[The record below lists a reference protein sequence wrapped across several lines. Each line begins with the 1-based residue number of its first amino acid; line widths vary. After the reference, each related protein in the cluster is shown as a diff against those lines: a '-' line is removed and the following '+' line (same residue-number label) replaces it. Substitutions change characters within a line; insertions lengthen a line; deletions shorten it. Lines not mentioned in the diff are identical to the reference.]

1 LISPSATATATAA
14 ARGLAVAAVLA
25 CSAALV
31 AACGAS
37 SGTAASPG
45 APATATTQP
54 SVNPGGT
61 PVSVSPPPATATPPG
76 PPPCAT
82 SALKVTVS
90 ASSGGAAA
98 GSTYYPI
105 QFVNTSGSS
114 CTLYGYPGVS
124 FVTAQG
130 GSQIGPAATRNPA
143 QPKQL
148 VTLAPDQTVHAV
160 LQVVDAEN
168 YPPADCGVVTAH
180 WLKVY
185 PPNQTAPL
193 YVSFSAQTCSKA
205 KQVLT
210 VQTVQTGASGT

>member
-1 LISPSATATATAA
+1 MISSSATAA
-14 ARGLAVAAVLA
+14 ARGLAVAAVIG

-31 AACGAS
+31 AACGS
-37 SGTAASPG
+37 SSSTAASPG
-45 APATATTQP
+45 ASATATTQP

-61 PVSVSPPPATATPPG
+61 PDTVSPSPATTTPSG

-82 SALKVTVS
+82 SALKATVS
-90 ASSGGAAA
+90 TSGGGAAA

-105 QFVNTSGSS
+105 QFVNVSGSS

-130 GSQIGPAATRNPA
+130 GSQIGPAASRNPA
-143 QPKQL
+143 MPKQL
-148 VTLAPDQTVHAV
+148 VTVAPGQTVHAE
-160 LQVVDAEN
+160 LQVVNAEN
-168 YPPADCGVVTAH
+168 YPPADCGLVTAH
-180 WLKVY
+180 WLKIY

-193 YVSFSAQTCSKA
+193 YVSFSAQTCTKA

>member
-14 ARGLAVAAVLA
+14 ARGLAAAAVLA

-31 AACGAS
+31 AACGVS

-45 APATATTQP
+45 SSATPTTQP

-61 PVSVSPPPATATPPG
+61 PVSISPPPATATPSG

-130 GSQIGPAATRNPA
+130 GRQIGPAATRNPA
-143 QPKQL
+143 VARQL
-148 VTLAPDQTVHAV
+148 VTLPPGQTVHAE
-160 LQVVDAEN
+160 LQVIDAEN
-168 YPPADCGVVTAH
+168 YPPGDCGLVTAH
-180 WLKVY
+180 WLKIY
-185 PPNQTAPL
+185 PPDQTGPA
-193 YVSFSAQTCSKA
+193 YVSFTAQACSKP
-205 KQVLT
+205 KQILT
-210 VQTVQTGASGT
+210 VETVQPGMAGP